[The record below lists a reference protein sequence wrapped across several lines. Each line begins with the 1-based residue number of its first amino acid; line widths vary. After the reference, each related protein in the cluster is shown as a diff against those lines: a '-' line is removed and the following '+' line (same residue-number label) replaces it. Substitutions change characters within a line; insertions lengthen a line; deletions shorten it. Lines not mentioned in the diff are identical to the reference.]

1 VPFHAQFQV
10 LHHEGHRTQAGV
22 KAGGQEA
29 TPPRAQACVQGG
41 PLHVEVQGHGRP
53 RVQARAHGEL
63 LGYDAKLRAAGLGG
77 QGDRVGRVY
86 RCPDPVIPARGGHR
100 ASRKD
105 HTHPTLSRASRKD
118 HTQPNLS
125 RAGMYVH
132 LYQTAE
138 NGIEDQSHSK
148 GTALTL

>member
-1 VPFHAQFQV
+1 M
-10 LHHEGHRTQAGV
+10 
-22 KAGGQEA
+22 
-29 TPPRAQACVQGG
+29 
-41 PLHVEVQGHGRP
+41 
-53 RVQARAHGEL
+53 
-63 LGYDAKLRAAGLGG
+63 
-77 QGDRVGRVY
+77 GRVY
-86 RCPDPVIPARGGHR
+86 RCPDPVIPERGGHR

-132 LYQTAE
+132 LYQTTE